1 MLEIIILDSFSQSP
15 FLVNCRSILIETSK
29 YTLECHPVYWSD
41 YLKETKDK
49 KYLIYKIN
57 KIFEQRDSTCYLDLL
72 RFYYS
77 LILLE

>member
-57 KIFEQRDSTCYLDLL
+57 KNI
-72 RFYYS
+72 
-77 LILLE
+77 